1 MSQIITVTKDNF
13 KEEVLNSDLL
23 VLVDFWAP
31 WCGPCQM
38 LGPIL
43 EEISQELSGQV
54 KICKINIE
62 EAENQELALSYQVRS
77 IPNMKLFKQGEII
90 KEFVGLRSQED
101 LMEEIKSEI

>member
-1 MSQIITVTKDNF
+1 MSQVITVTKDNF
-13 KEEVLNSDLL
+13 KEEVLDSDLL

-62 EAENQELALSYQVRS
+62 EAENQELALDYQVRS
-77 IPNMKLFKQGEII
+77 IPNMKLFKQGEMI

-101 LMEEIKSEI
+101 LLEEIKSEI

>member
-101 LMEEIKSEI
+101 LIEEIKSEI

>member
-77 IPNMKLFKQGEII
+77 IPNMKLFKQGEVI